1 MISTMTLETRGMAAA
16 AFAEAAKWVRVRDA
30 RDARDAVI
38 PAAYA
43 PIMCATPATPAVDGV
58 LAERKRAHG
67 NERVFMIQAGAA
79 GAGASGPSP
88 WRCPV

>member
-1 MISTMTLETRGMAAA
+1 MISTMTLETRGMAAT
-16 AFAEAAKWVRVRDA
+16 AFADAAKWVRVP
-30 RDARDAVI
+30 DARDAVI

-43 PIMCATPATPAVDGV
+43 PIMCETPATPAVDGV
-58 LAERKRAHG
+58 IAERKRAHG
-67 NERVFMIQAGAA
+67 NQRVFMIQAGAA